1 MQGKTN
7 ICKGE
12 KREGVYDMHAKVKQA
27 LKYFGGKEESC
38 VKLSSGFQNEV
49 YEYTYEGEQR
59 ILRITPISRRNLKQV
74 QSELDFI
81 RSLQEGGVNVSLPV
95 ASCFGNDIER
105 IDIDEGTFFITSFL
119 KAPGQF
125 VNVANE
131 QEWNMR
137 LFQNWGQT
145 IGKMHA
151 VAKRNHSH
159 DEEYE
164 RPIWKPSV
172 NSMNFLLS
180 ISKPLAVSYENI
192 ITEVQILSKERDTY
206 GLIHNDLHQGN
217 FFVQDNTLT
226 IFDFD
231 DCSFC
236 WFAQDIAVS
245 FYHAVWQGLSVRPE
259 HVSFPQ
265 EFMKYFIEGYSK
277 EHRMNKEIL
286 KQIPLF
292 FKLREVFLFTLFHEV
307 WDFDKLEE
315 WQAYTLKDLRY
326 RIEQGVPYTDV
337 DFLSFV

>member
-1 MQGKTN
+1 
-7 ICKGE
+7 
-12 KREGVYDMHAKVKQA
+12 MHAKVKQA
-27 LKYFGGKEESC
+27 LKYFVGKEESC

-59 ILRITPISRRNLKQV
+59 ILRVTPSSRRNLKQI
-74 QSELDFI
+74 QSEIDFI
-81 RSLQEGGVNVSLPV
+81 RSLQEGGVNVSLPG

-105 IDIDEGTFFITSFL
+105 IVMDEEAFFITSFV
-119 KAPGQF
+119 KVPGQF

-131 QEWNMR
+131 QEWNEK

-151 VAKRNHSH
+151 IAKKNDS
-159 DEEYE
+159 DYKKYE
-164 RPIWKPSV
+164 RPIWKPDV
-172 NSMNFLLS
+172 KAMNFLLS
-180 ISKPLAVSYENI
+180 ISKSLAISYEKI
-192 ITEVQILSKERDTY
+192 ITEVQMLSKERDTY

-217 FFVQDNTLT
+217 FFVQDTTLT

-236 WFAQDIAVS
+236 WFAQDIAAT
-245 FYHAVWQGLSVRPE
+245 FYHAMWQGLSVRPE

-265 EFMKYFIEGYSK
+265 EFMKHFIEGYNK
-277 EHRMNKEIL
+277 EHTMNKEIL
-286 KQIPLF
+286 RQIPLF
-292 FKLREVFLFTLFHEV
+292 LKLREVFLFTLFYEV

-337 DFLSFV
+337 DFLSFA